1 MDTNQL
7 TEAAQ
12 AAFKSREVAAP
23 IVGVGTALTTM
34 VGEKNILQQAET
46 VLTVVV
52 LVLSAIWLVVQ
63 MWSRIKL
70 TRHATAK
77 PADKEGLEV

>member
-23 IVGVGTALTTM
+23 VVGVGTSIAAM
-34 VGEKNILQQAET
+34 AKSNILLQAET
-46 VLTVVV
+46 ILTVVV
-52 LVLSAIWLVVQ
+52 LALSAIWLLVQ

-70 TRHATAK
+70 TRHATANPPK
-77 PADKEGLEV
+77 KEGIEA